1 MTPSKIVCDTDRSR
15 SFVVLVSAKEEMA
28 VSVKT
33 GVVILMHGMI
43 KNLYYATASFVRSL
57 SAMS

>member
-1 MTPSKIVCDTDRSR
+1 M
-15 SFVVLVSAKEEMA
+15 VLVSAKEEMA